1 MYAPRVATLRLRQP
15 SARWLSNFGLTHV
28 DKDTLAAR
36 MVDVSHKVASHRQ
49 AHARAVVQ
57 LPASFADLLPS
68 RDTAAGRVEI
78 FGKKGPVFSTA
89 IVAGVMAAKK
99 TADLIPFCHQVA
111 LDDCSIDIAV
121 EERSGETALC
131 DGDGAAAPI
140 RLTVDCRVKTTHRTG
155 VEMEAMVGATTAAL
169 CVYDMLKARS
179 HDIQVLSVQLV
190 EKTGGKTTFRRE

>member
-1 MYAPRVATLRLRQP
+1 MYRYAPRVAPLFLRQP
-15 SARWLSNFGLTHV
+15 SPRWLSNFGLTHV
-28 DKDTLAAR
+28 DKETLAAR

-57 LPASFADLLPS
+57 LPASMADLLPGPE
-68 RDTAAGRVEI
+68 TAAGRVEI

-89 IVAGVMAAKK
+89 IVAGVMAAKR
-99 TADLIPFCHQVA
+99 TAELIPFCHQVA

-121 EERSGETALC
+121 EERSG
-131 DGDGAAAPI
+131 GAAEPI
-140 RLTVDCRVKTTHRTG
+140 RLTVDCRVKTNHRTG
-155 VEMEAMVGATTAAL
+155 VEMEAMVGASTAAL